1 MITNLEYM
9 KLKKKH
15 IKQEMKNAN
24 LEKNKLNK
32 THDYNFKRIHNFFI
46 HPTAHIEKMLP
57 YGEMITLL
65 LCWSIIR
72 FSVCTWTS

>member
-1 MITNLEYM
+1 MITNLEYT

-32 THDYNFKRIHNFFI
+32 THDYNFKRIHNFSYI
-46 HPTAHIEKMLP
+46 QLHI
-57 YGEMITLL
+57 
-65 LCWSIIR
+65 
-72 FSVCTWTS
+72 